1 MTPKVFGMVPMVIGV
16 SPKLAGMAPKVTGVT
31 PMVTGVSPEVI
42 GVTPELAG
50 ITTYGRAIADSA
62 VPARP
67 EPERTPRDPRE
78 AARPRLHPIGQ
89 GPAD

>member
-31 PMVTGVSPEVI
+31 PEVI